1 VSRKVR
7 KSERPEDKTEKY
19 NTLIYE
25 IKTSGLSDFPTSGLK
40 TKHMSLITQ
49 VDQDIKQA
57 MLAKQPDRL
66 RGLRAIKSALL
77 LARTEKG
84 AAEELTQEAEIK
96 VLQKLIKQRKESAE
110 IYKTQNRDDLYQI
123 EMEEMKVI
131 EPYLPQ
137 QMSRF
142 EIEGYLQELISR
154 LGVTSVSDMGKVM
167 GIASKELAGQAD
179 GRTISEVVKQL
190 LG

>member
-1 VSRKVR
+1 
-7 KSERPEDKTEKY
+7 
-19 NTLIYE
+19 
-25 IKTSGLSDFPTSGLK
+25 
-40 TKHMSLITQ
+40 MSLINQ
-49 VDQDIKQA
+49 IDQDIKQA
-57 MLAKQPDRL
+57 MLAKQADRL

-96 VLQKLIKQRKESAE
+96 VLQKLVKQRKESAD
-110 IYKTQNRDDLYQI
+110 IYKAQNREDLYQI
-123 EMEEMKVI
+123 EIDEMKVI

-137 QMSRF
+137 QMTRF
-142 EIEGYLQELISR
+142 EIEGFLQEVIGR
-154 LGVTSVSDMGKVM
+154 LGATSVSDMGKVM
-167 GIASKELAGQAD
+167 GVANKELAGRAD

>member
-1 VSRKVR
+1 
-7 KSERPEDKTEKY
+7 
-19 NTLIYE
+19 
-25 IKTSGLSDFPTSGLK
+25 
-40 TKHMSLITQ
+40 MSLINQ
-49 VDQDIKQA
+49 IDQDIKQA
-57 MLAKQPDRL
+57 MLAKQQDRL

-84 AAEELTQEAEIK
+84 AAEEISEEAEIK

-123 EMEEMKVI
+123 EIEELQV
-131 EPYLPQ
+131 
-137 QMSRF
+137 
-142 EIEGYLQELISR
+142 IEGYLPKQMDRAEIEAYLKDLIGR
-154 LGVTSVSDMGKVM
+154 VGATSVKDMGKVM
-167 GIASKELAGQAD
+167 GAANKELAGKAD